1 MRCPAARTQSPAKPM
16 IKAQVAS
23 RMTAR
28 TRRPHCFWSP
38 HPIAAPA
45 PDRWQGSPFS
55 TVVEKGD
62 DNRSQGPAAPARS
75 SGQGEILVGTGPVT
89 DLQTG
94 TLAHCRRHRPAP
106 YLDRA
111 TRQPRLISG
120 RMDKPAGP
128 ERPIG
133 PGNCHVLPSWAW
145 MIMEGIPSADRG
157 QAAVDWMRCYVRPR
171 SSGAVGV
178 EVDLLPWLPM
188 MPSSCWLLR
197 WPGPLPRSRAR

>member
-45 PDRWQGSPFS
+45 PDRWQGSSFS
-55 TVVEKGD
+55 TVVEKDD

-145 MIMEGIPSADRG
+145 MIMKAYHPLTVAR
-157 QAAVDWMRCYVRPR
+157 
-171 SSGAVGV
+171 
-178 EVDLLPWLPM
+178 LPWTGCGATCARGLPA
-188 MPSSCWLLR
+188 PWVWKWTCF
-197 WPGPLPRSRAR
+197 PGFR